1 MRHVAGRSIDKTIR
15 PLSEPVFLILTSLAH
30 EPKHGYAVEMQAAF
44 AARLDELK
52 GHFGSR
58 FRLAALELG
67 CLVWIAAME
76 WIAKSM
82 TDPSIRSRHLP
93 DRMMR
98 LPWVPPGTKRHR
110 PGPLSC

>member
-1 MRHVAGRSIDKTIR
+1 MPRKRASNRTI
-15 PLSEPVFLILTSLAH
+15 
-30 EPKHGYAVEMQAAF
+30 PKDYQYGFAVEMQAAF

-67 CLVWIAAME
+67 CLLWIAAME

-93 DRMMR
+93 DLRMMR
-98 LPWVPPGTKRHR
+98 LPWVPRGTKRGR
-110 PGPLSC
+110 F